1 MSFQQRVSI
10 IGNGCIRQLKSISPR
25 KRHRKWPKKMPID
38 IPTFLLRKAFVI
50 IAQLVRRRPRVRG
63 IAGSNLNFSNFFWP
77 HSPQYFVLKCL
88 NDIKVIIKYLWRL
101 KTYKKSVILDHKKC
115 AEYTAR
121 DRTSDREKMSA
132 VFEARSKLTIWLG
145 AKPCHTLFLHIIAT
159 CYQLS
164 GTKYLA
170 QNLKN
175 WETFKTCTNTS
186 IFSYLIK
193 VACGLVVEWKAVVRE
208 AVGSNP
214 KLATSF
220 FF

>member
-1 MSFQQRVSI
+1 MPLLFFSSNVFSAMSFQQRVSI

-132 VFEARSKLTIWLG
+132 VFEARSKLTI
-145 AKPCHTLFLHIIAT
+145 
-159 CYQLS
+159 
-164 GTKYLA
+164 
-170 QNLKN
+170 
-175 WETFKTCTNTS
+175 
-186 IFSYLIK
+186 
-193 VACGLVVEWKAVVRE
+193 
-208 AVGSNP
+208 
-214 KLATSF
+214 
-220 FF
+220 